1 MLRVLWSA
9 VFALSLSTA
18 AFAQLASQTGLVGTV
33 TDSGGGVLPGAT
45 VTAVNV
51 GTGATFTGVTN
62 DAGVYQFNAVPLGR
76 YEVTVTLQGFQ
87 TFKATN
93 LEVGGS
99 QVVRRDAVLSVG
111 ELSETVTVEA
121 ANTTIQTDR
130 AAVSQTVERRA
141 VVDLPMSGRN
151 VWQMAATTPG
161 VLRGQTTDIGLS
173 FRGAGQREIQNSLT
187 LDGINAT
194 SNLLA
199 MTSTRPMADAVTEVT
214 VQTGSTSAE
223 YGAYLGVAVNVVTKS
238 GTNGFHGALFEYFQ
252 GDNLES
258 RGYFDNRNLPES
270 PKKSNQFGVQF
281 DGPVMIPGLYD
292 GKNKT
297 FFMAA
302 YEGLRSNR
310 QTSPLASVPTVKMR
324 QGDFSEVAAQIRN
337 PYTKVPYPGNII
349 PQSELAAQALA
360 LLQYY
365 PMPTGPGLAN
375 NYQTDVLTEN
385 KNDQVLLRV
394 DQNIGQSARVY
405 GRYNWVDAFDGFGAA
420 VPTTAYYQPR
430 KNKNTLLSY
439 QQTISPTLL
448 NDFRI
453 GWHRLELDTLNNFD
467 LEGNGTASS
476 DLGIPGFDSDVRYDN
491 FGIPTVSV
499 TGFSGLG
506 YGGSNWYQ
514 FDTTFQVS
522 NVLSWTKGTHTL
534 RAGIDL
540 RKLRT
545 GRLAAN
551 SPRGAFGFTGDMTG
565 HAVADF
571 MTGVPRTVG
580 TPVDQLQGDVG
591 QWRNGFFVNDVW
603 QATQRM
609 TLSLGLRYERNSPVQ
624 TYEGVASMLNADQ
637 TQIIPTTFPSPGFE
651 FTEPNNKDWAPRL
664 GVTYRLTDTTVLRAG
679 WGIYY
684 NPNQMNSFTFL
695 TNNPP
700 VSPEFTFTND
710 VNSPTLNFDRPL
722 GTPGGPVGAPNM
734 ITPNRRMP
742 NAKKNQWSLDLQH
755 EIFRNTV
762 VELGY
767 LSSHTEN
774 LDRSFYNNQPQPGPG
789 PVDSRRPNQL
799 FRQIRTI
806 QNDLVA
812 DYDAVTLT
820 ARRRMTNG
828 FMLNAHYTWSKT
840 RDMATHSNG
849 GGQTMD
855 QYDIWR
861 DYGPAN
867 WDVPHRLVLTY
878 LWDLPFFLS
887 SDNTL
892 LRGVLGGWQIGGVT
906 SVQSGTPL
914 NILVP
919 TDIANVGVGNQRPNL
934 VNRGVELSCQ
944 DNPNGLTRINCID
957 PAAFALPAAF
967 TYGDTPRNYM
977 RGPKYSQT
985 DISLMKNVSTGGR
998 SRIQLRAEIF
1008 NLFNQVNWGNPGT
1021 TLGTAAFGVISSAD
1035 TMRRAELGVKFLF

>member
-1 MLRVLWSA
+1 MA
-9 VFALSLSTA
+9 
-18 AFAQLASQTGLVGTV
+18 
-33 TDSGGGVLPGAT
+33 
-45 VTAVNV
+45 
-51 GTGATFTGVTN
+51 
-62 DAGVYQFNAVPLGR
+62 
-76 YEVTVTLQGFQ
+76 
-87 TFKATN
+87 
-93 LEVGGS
+93 
-99 QVVRRDAVLSVG
+99 
-111 ELSETVTVEA
+111 
-121 ANTTIQTDR
+121 
-130 AAVSQTVERRA
+130 
-141 VVDLPMSGRN
+141 GRN

-161 VLRGQTTDIGLS
+161 VLKGQTTDIGLS

-252 GDNLES
+252 GDKLES

-297 FFMAA
+297 FFMGA

-310 QTSPLASVPTVKMR
+310 QTSPFASVPTAKMR
-324 QGDFSEVAAQIRN
+324 AGDFSEISTQIRN

-349 PQSELAAQALA
+349 PQSDIAAQALE

-365 PMPTGPGLAN
+365 PQPNLPGLAN
-375 NYQTDVLTEN
+375 NYQTDVLTTNE
-385 KNDQVLLRV
+385 NDQLLLRV
-394 DQNIGQSARVY
+394 DQNIGQTARVY
-405 GRYNWVDAFDGFGAA
+405 ARYNWVDAFDGFGAA
-420 VPTTAYYQPR
+420 VPSTGFYQPR

-439 QQTISPTLL
+439 QQTLSPTLL

-453 GWHRLELDTLNNFD
+453 GWHRLDLDTVNNFD
-467 LEGNGTASS
+467 IDGNGTASS
-476 DLGIPGFDSDVRYDN
+476 DLGIPGFDADVRYDN

-499 TGFSGLG
+499 TGFTGLG
-506 YGGSNWYQ
+506 AGGTNWYQ

-522 NVLSWTKGTHTL
+522 NVLSWTKGTHNL

-551 SPRGAFGFTGDMTG
+551 SPRGAFGFTSVMTG

-571 MTGVPRTVG
+571 MTGVPATVG

-609 TLSLGLRYERNSPVQ
+609 TLSLGLRYERNTPVQ

-664 GVTYRLTDTTVLRAG
+664 GATYRLTDKTVLRAG

-684 NPNQMNSFTFL
+684 NPNQMNSYTFL

-710 VNSPTLNFDRPL
+710 VNNPTLNFDRPL
-722 GTPGGPVGAPNM
+722 GTPGGPTGAPNM
-734 ITPNRRMP
+734 ITPNRHMP
-742 NAKKNQWSLDLQH
+742 NGEEEPVERGPAARDLPEHGRRARVPVVAHREPRSQLLQQPAAAGARRH
-755 EIFRNTV
+755 RSASSESAVPPDPHDSERPHRRLRSGHAHRAPPHDQRLHAQRALHV
-762 VELGY
+762 VEDARHGHALQRRRPDDGQLRHLARLRPGQLGRAAPPGGQ
-767 LSSHTEN
+767 LPVGHAVLPGVRQPPAARRARRLADRRHHHAPERHAAQRPGADRHRQRRLHQPAPEPGQRQRRTE
-774 LDRSFYNNQPQPGPG
+774 LPGQPERPDADQLHRPGRVRAAGGVHVRRHAPQLPARAEVQPDRRLVHEELRDRRPLAHPAARRGVQPVQPGQLG
-789 PVDSRRPNQL
+789 RARARP
-799 FRQIRTI
+799 
-806 QNDLVA
+806 
-812 DYDAVTLT
+812 
-820 ARRRMTNG
+820 
-828 FMLNAHYTWSKT
+828 
-840 RDMATHSNG
+840 
-849 GGQTMD
+849 
-855 QYDIWR
+855 
-861 DYGPAN
+861 
-867 WDVPHRLVLTY
+867 
-878 LWDLPFFLS
+878 
-887 SDNTL
+887 
-892 LRGVLGGWQIGGVT
+892 
-906 SVQSGTPL
+906 
-914 NILVP
+914 
-919 TDIANVGVGNQRPNL
+919 
-934 VNRGVELSCQ
+934 
-944 DNPNGLTRINCID
+944 
-957 PAAFALPAAF
+957 
-967 TYGDTPRNYM
+967 
-977 RGPKYSQT
+977 
-985 DISLMKNVSTGGR
+985 
-998 SRIQLRAEIF
+998 
-1008 NLFNQVNWGNPGT
+1008 
-1021 TLGTAAFGVISSAD
+1021 
-1035 TMRRAELGVKFLF
+1035 

>member
-1 MLRVLWSA
+1 MIRVLFSA
-9 VFALSLSTA
+9 LLALTLSSP
-18 AFAQLASQTGLVGTV
+18 AFAQLASQTGLIGTV

-45 VTAVNV
+45 VTAVNT
-51 GTGATFTGVTN
+51 GTQATLTGVTN

-76 YEVTVTLQGFQ
+76 YEITISLQGFQ
-87 TFKATN
+87 SFKATN
-93 LEVGGS
+93 IEVSGNA
-99 QVVRRDAVLSVG
+99 VVRQDAQLKVG

-121 ANTTIQTDR
+121 ANTTIATDR

-141 VVDLPMSGRN
+141 VVDLPMAGRN
-151 VWQMAATTPG
+151 VWQMASTTPG
-161 VLRGQTTDIGLS
+161 VLKGTTSDIGLT

-199 MTSTRPMADAVTEVT
+199 ATSLRPMADAVTEVT

-238 GTNGFHGALFEYFQ
+238 GTNTYHGAMFEYFQ
-252 GDNLES
+252 GDALES

-270 PKKSNQFGVQF
+270 PKKSNQFGVQL
-281 DGPVMIPGLYD
+281 DGPLSIPGLYD

-310 QTSPLASVPTVKMR
+310 QTSPITSVPTVKMR
-324 QGDFSEVAAQIRN
+324 AGDFSEISTQIRN
-337 PYTKVPYPGNII
+337 PYTKVPYAGNII
-349 PQSELAAQALA
+349 PQSEIAPAALK

-365 PMPTGPGLAN
+365 PLPNLPGLAN
-375 NYQTDVLTEN
+375 NYQTDVLTTNE
-385 KNDQVLLRV
+385 NDQLLLRV
-394 DQNIGQSARVY
+394 DQNLGQSARIY

-420 VPTTAYYQPR
+420 VPSTGFYQPR

-439 QQTISPTLL
+439 QQTLSPTLL

-453 GWHRLELDTLNNFD
+453 GWHRLDFDTVNNFYVD
-467 LEGNGTASS
+467 GNGTASS
-476 DLGIPGFDSDVRYDN
+476 DLGIPGFDSDVRYN
-491 FGIPTVSV
+491 NPGLPTVSM

-506 YGGSNWYQ
+506 AGGTNWYQ

-522 NVLSWTKGTHTL
+522 NVLAWTKGTHNL

-545 GRLAAN
+545 GRRAAN
-551 SPRGAFGFTGDMTG
+551 SPRGAFGFDSSMTG
-565 HAVADF
+565 YSVADF
-571 MTGVPRTVG
+571 MVGVPRTVG
-580 TPVDQLQGDVG
+580 TPVDQIQGDVG
-591 QWRNGFFVNDVW
+591 QWRNGFFINDVW
-603 QATQRM
+603 QATRRM
-609 TLSLGLRYERNSPVQ
+609 TLSLGLRYERNTPVQ
-624 TYEGVASMLNADQ
+624 TYEGVASMLNAEQ

-664 GVTYRLTDTTVLRAG
+664 GATYRLSEKTVLRAG

-700 VSPEFTFTND
+700 VSPEFTFNND
-710 VNSPTLNFDRPL
+710 TANPTLSFNAPL
-722 GTPGGPVGAPNM
+722 GVIGGNLGAPNM
-734 ITPNRRMP
+734 ITPNRNLP
-742 NAKKNQWSLDLQH
+742 NARKNQYSVDLQH
-755 EIFRNTV
+755 EVFRNTV
-762 VELGY
+762 VEVGY
-767 LSSHTEN
+767 LSSHTKN
-774 LDRSFYNNQPQPGPG
+774 LDRSFYNNQPTPGPG
-789 PVDSRRPNQL
+789 AVDARRPNQL

-806 QNDLVA
+806 QNDLIA

-867 WDVPHRLVLTY
+867 WDVPHRLVVSY
-878 LWDLPFFLS
+878 LWDMPFFRD
-887 SDNTL
+887 SDNVL

-906 SVQSGTPL
+906 TLQSGTPI
-914 NILVP
+914 NVLVQG
-919 TDIANVGVGNQRPNL
+919 DIANVGLGNQRPML
-934 VNRGVELSCQ
+934 VNGNVSLNCQ
-944 DNPNGLTRINCID
+944 ANPNGLTRINCID
-957 PAAFALPAAF
+957 PAAFANPAAF
-967 TYGDTPRNYM
+967 TFGDTPRNYL

-985 DISLMKNVSTGGR
+985 DVSFMKMVAVGGR
-998 SRIQLRAEIF
+998 ARIQLRAEVF
-1008 NLFNQVNWGNPGT
+1008 NLFNQVNWGNPGA

-1035 TMRRAELGVKFLF
+1035 TMRRAEIGAKFLF